1 MIGSQRGA
9 WRKRRNCLQSFYVKV
24 KQLFLPRGTY
34 KFVLV
39 RCVFDNCACTF
50 SEILSLRFGTISLPY
65 STCWFAFTQNPWHF
79 FFSEK
84 EKRSQLNEISSLLP
98 NALPEA
104 RSKAIHFGEFCT
116 STPSISTIEE

>member
-1 MIGSQRGA
+1 MSWYGVYLTIAHAPFQKYSALGLERFRFHILHAGSHSHKIHGI
-9 WRKRRNCLQSFYVKV
+9 F
-24 KQLFLPRGTY
+24 
-34 KFVLV
+34 
-39 RCVFDNCACTF
+39 
-50 SEILSLRFGTISLPY
+50 
-65 STCWFAFTQNPWHF
+65 F